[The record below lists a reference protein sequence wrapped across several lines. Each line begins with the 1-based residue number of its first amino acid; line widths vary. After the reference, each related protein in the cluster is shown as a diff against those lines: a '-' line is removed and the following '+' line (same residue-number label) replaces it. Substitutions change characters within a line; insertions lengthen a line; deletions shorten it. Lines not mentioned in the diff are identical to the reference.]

1 MFTGIITDLGAV
13 RAVETGGDT
22 RFVFDTGYDTD
33 GIAIGASI
41 ACSGVCLTVVDKG
54 PGWFAVQ
61 ASGETLARTTLGA
74 WGPGQAVNFERALT
88 LGGELGGHFVFGHV
102 DGVATI
108 AGRAAEG
115 DSLRLLI
122 EAPQPLMRFV
132 APKGCAALDG
142 VSLTV
147 NEVEGTRFGVNVIPH
162 TRRSTTL
169 GAVQPGDRVNLEVDM
184 LARYVE
190 RLLQAGVGE

>member
-13 RAVETGGDT
+13 RAVEKDGDV
-22 RFVFDTGYDTD
+22 RFAFDTGYDSD
-33 GIAIGASI
+33 EIPIGASI

-61 ASGETLARTTLGA
+61 ASAETLARTTLGA
-74 WGPGQAVNFERALT
+74 WRPGRAVNFERALT
-88 LGGELGGHFVFGHV
+88 LGAELGGHFVFGHV
-102 DGVATI
+102 DAVATI
-108 AGRAAEG
+108 ADRAAEG
-115 DSLRLLI
+115 DSLRLLV
-122 EAPQPLMRFV
+122 EAPEPLMKFV

-147 NEVEGTRFGVNVIPH
+147 NEVEGTRFGVNVIPY
-162 TRRSTTL
+162 TQKSTTL

-184 LARYVE
+184 LARYVD
-190 RLLQAGVGE
+190 RLLQVRMGE